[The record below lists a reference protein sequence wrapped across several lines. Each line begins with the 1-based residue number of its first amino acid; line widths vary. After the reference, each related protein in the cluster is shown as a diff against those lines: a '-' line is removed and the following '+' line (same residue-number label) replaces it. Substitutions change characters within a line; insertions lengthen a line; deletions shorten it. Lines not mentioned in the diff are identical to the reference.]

1 MGGLGGRV
9 IASWRWRARI
19 AELWEAVDG
28 IDRRLSKREGRAG
41 AEVKAERQA
50 ARDPAALQLL
60 GKMLGRGGG
69 DGPLDPV
76 EMDARAARHFRA
88 KDKAGSE

>member
-1 MGGLGGRV
+1 MGGVGGRL
-9 IASWRWRARI
+9 IMSWRYNQRF
-19 AELWEAVDG
+19 AEVWEALDG
-28 IDRRLSKREGRAG
+28 ISGRLSRREGKAG
-41 AEVKAERQA
+41 HEVKAERQA